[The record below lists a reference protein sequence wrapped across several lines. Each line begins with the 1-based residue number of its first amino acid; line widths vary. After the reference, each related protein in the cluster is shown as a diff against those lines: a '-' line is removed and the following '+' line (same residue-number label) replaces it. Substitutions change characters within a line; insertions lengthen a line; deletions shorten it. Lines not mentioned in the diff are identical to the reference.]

1 MKELKKFMTTK
12 QRLINLC
19 KEKGLTHIGSCLGA
33 INGIDAVYQLK
44 HPTENFIL
52 SNGHAAHA
60 LYVVLEKYGFNISQ
74 LLRMGTHPDRLMQIA
89 NDGMLEE
96 PIDCST
102 GSLGMGLTV
111 AVGMAFANRDKNVY
125 CMISDGEMS
134 EGCIWEALRV
144 IHDYKLLNLKLLVNA
159 NGWGA
164 YREIDTMELITRLQS
179 FGFAVSKVKD
189 KLEDIIGSLKINL
202 QFPVVTFIETK
213 TDIENLKGLEP
224 HYEKL

>member
-1 MKELKKFMTTK
+1 MKAKE
-12 QRLINLC
+12 RLIQIL
-19 KEKGLTHIGSCLGA
+19 KEKQLTHVGSCLGS
-33 INGIDAVYQLK
+33 INGIEAVYK
-44 HPTENFIL
+44 VKDPTEKFIL

-60 LYVVLEKYGFNISQ
+60 LYVVLESRGFNIDM
-74 LLRMGTHPDRLMQIA
+74 LLKMGTHPDRLTQIA
-89 NDGMLEE
+89 NEGMLEE

-111 AVGMAFANRDKNVY
+111 AVGMAFANRYKNVY

-144 IHDYKLLNLKLLVNA
+144 INDYKLTNVKILVNA

-164 YREIDTMELITRLQS
+164 YRAIDSMELITRLQA

-189 KLEDIIGSLKINL
+189 DVKEIMESLKIEL
-202 QFPVVTFIETK
+202 KFPLVTFIETN
-213 TDIENLKGLEP
+213 TDIENLKGLDS
-224 HYEKL
+224 HYGKIQ